1 MTMMPFYISALL
13 YDNEPSKIQEIKEI
27 LEFRSFSVSI
37 NGFNDGQQDYN
48 FYVSAA
54 GVQMDCLQQ
63 RQ

>member
-1 MTMMPFYISALL
+1 MTMSPVKFKK
-13 YDNEPSKIQEIKEI
+13 SKDI